1 MSSIFG
7 TSNDY
12 YSGGIFGNYS
22 SSNNNSYG
30 VFGNTSNILGDYSMI
45 QSGAYKKLLR
55 SYYKNTSTDNKSDS
69 TSTDSKADAKVEA
82 GKLLTVKKDSS
93 ALKDITDKLRASSL
107 YAPTGQDE
115 NGKDVY
121 DMDAIK
127 ENLKEFVKAYNSYID
142 SSSSVDTKGV
152 LSKSLR
158 IVKNTAAN
166 EKLLKSVGINIGEGN
181 KLSFDE
187 KKFDESAKISTLS
200 SIFTG
205 GSFSYGG
212 IISDKA
218 SETYSA
224 ADKAANS
231 NTGANSYT
239 YKPATLY
246 TQKGSYSYTAK
257 QNNNA
262 LDAYL

>member
-22 SSNNNSYG
+22 SNNSMGIFGNSNN
-30 VFGNTSNILGDYSMI
+30 VLGDYSMI

-69 TSTDSKADAKVEA
+69 TQTDKADATVEK
-82 GKLLTVKKDSS
+82 GKLLTVKTDSS
-93 ALKDITDKLRASSL
+93 ALKEIVDKLGTSSL
-107 YAPTGQDE
+107 YKPTGKDE

-127 ENLKEFVKAYNSYID
+127 QNLKDFVKAYNSYID
-142 SSSSVDTKGV
+142 SSSDVDTKGV

-166 EKLLKSVGINIGEGN
+166 EKLLKSVGISIGEGN

-205 GSFSYGG
+205 RFSYGG

-224 ADKAANS
+224 ADKASNS
-231 NTGANSYT
+231 STGASSYT
-239 YKPATLY
+239 YKPASLY
-246 TQKGSYSYTAK
+246 TQKGSYSLTAK
-257 QNNNA
+257 QNNS

>member
-22 SSNNNSYG
+22 SSNSNSYG
-30 VFGNTSNILGDYSMI
+30 IFGNTSNNILGDYSMI

-55 SYYKNTSTDNKSDS
+55 SYYKNTNADNKSDS
-69 TSTDSKADAKVEA
+69 TSTDKTDSTVET

-142 SSSSVDTKGV
+142 SSSDVDTKGV

-166 EKLLKSVGINIGEGN
+166 EKLLKSIGINIGEGN

-200 SIFTG
+200 SLFTG

-231 NTGANSYT
+231 NSGVSSYT

-257 QNNNA
+257 QNNNS

>member
-22 SSNNNSYG
+22 SNNSSAG
-30 VFGNTSNILGDYSMI
+30 FFGNTNNILGDYSMI

-55 SYYKNTSTDNKSDS
+55 SYYKTTNSDNKSDS
-69 TSTDSKADAKVEA
+69 TQTDKTDAKVEA

-93 ALKDITDKLRASSL
+93 ALKEITDKLGTSSL
-107 YAPTGQDE
+107 YEPTGKDE

-127 ENLKEFVKAYNSYID
+127 KNLQDFVKAYNSYID
-142 SSSSVDTKGV
+142 SSSDVDAKSV
-152 LSKSLR
+152 LRNSLR
-158 IVKNTAAN
+158 IVNNTAAN

-200 SIFTG
+200 SLFTG
-205 GSFSYGG
+205 RYSFGG
-212 IISDKA
+212 VVADKA
-218 SETYSA
+218 AGTYSA
-224 ADKAANS
+224 ADSASNS
-231 NTGANSYT
+231 SKGSSLYT

-246 TQKGSYSYTAK
+246 TQKGSYSVSAK
-257 QNNNA
+257 KNNS

>member
-12 YSGGIFGNYS
+12 YNGGLFGDYS
-22 SSNNNSYG
+22 SSNNNSFG
-30 VFGNTSNILGDYSMI
+30 IFGNTSNILGDYSMI

-55 SYYKNTSTDNKSDS
+55 SYYKNTSTDSKSDS
-69 TSTDSKADAKVEA
+69 TAADKTDAQVET
-82 GKLLTVKKDSS
+82 GKLLTVKTDSS
-93 ALKDITDKLRASSL
+93 TLKEVADKLGDRSL
-107 YAPTGQDE
+107 YEPTGKDE

-127 ENLKEFVKAYNSYID
+127 KNLKDFVKAYNSYLD
-142 SSSSVDTKGV
+142 SSSAVDTKTV

-166 EKLLKSVGINIGEGN
+166 EKLLKSVGITIGEGN

-187 KKFDESAKISTLS
+187 EKFDESAKISTLS
-200 SIFTG
+200 SVFTG
-205 GSFSYGG
+205 RYSYGG
-212 IISDKA
+212 IVADKA

-224 ADKAANS
+224 ANSASYS
-231 NTGANSYT
+231 NTGASSYT
-239 YKPATLY
+239 YK
-246 TQKGSYSYTAK
+246 GSYSVMGTK
-257 QNNNA
+257 NNS
-262 LDAYL
+262 LDEYL